1 MTTSRVAISHW
12 LALAALIALLGSG
25 PVGCTGSPQGAVS
38 DSDQNELQLPK
49 LVHQGS
55 GPELMQLQ
63 PGNLAGTT
71 FTTVRLVELPG
82 ILETSGQITFDD
94 RKVASIISRVTGRI
108 VEIRVSQWD
117 YVHRGQAIA
126 TLYSPDIMTAEAEY
140 LQAKAT
146 STSMSQVSLSN
157 DAFARSMLEAAT
169 RKLELLGIEP
179 QQIAAIRTA
188 APNFVMHAP
197 ISGNVVQNQALRGS
211 AVNPGDVL
219 YSLGTLEDVWITAD
233 IYEDDLAR
241 VHVGQELEAVTTAYP
256 QEVFHGTI
264 ARISPNVDPN
274 SHVVEIRCEVKNP
287 NFKLKPQMLARV
299 KIVVRPGEALVVPLG
314 ALVFES
320 ENYFVY
326 VDIGSHLLERRT
338 VHIGTW
344 NQPDYAR
351 VTSGLNPGD
360 RVVVRGTLQINAL
373 WHQAHGESS

>member
-1 MTTSRVAISHW
+1 MTASIAISRWLAW
-12 LALAALIALLGSG
+12 LALTGLLGAG
-25 PVGCTGSPQGAVS
+25 VVGCTGSPQGAVS
-38 DSDQNELQLPK
+38 DSELQLPK
-49 LVHQGS
+49 LIHQGS
-55 GPELMQLQ
+55 GPALMQVQ
-63 PGNLAGTT
+63 PGDLAGTT

-108 VEIRVSQWD
+108 EEIRVSQWD
-117 YVHRGQAIA
+117 YVRRGQAIA

-146 STSMSQVSLSN
+146 SASMSQASPNN

-179 QQIAAIRTA
+179 AQIAAIKTA

-241 VHVGQELEAVTTAYP
+241 VHVGQQLDAVTTAYP
-256 QEVFHGTI
+256 DEV
-264 ARISPNVDPN
+264 
-274 SHVVEIRCEVKNP
+274 
-287 NFKLKPQMLARV
+287 
-299 KIVVRPGEALVVPLG
+299 
-314 ALVFES
+314 
-320 ENYFVY
+320 
-326 VDIGSHLLERRT
+326 
-338 VHIGTW
+338 
-344 NQPDYAR
+344 
-351 VTSGLNPGD
+351 
-360 RVVVRGTLQINAL
+360 
-373 WHQAHGESS
+373 

>member
-1 MTTSRVAISHW
+1 MTASIAISRWLAW
-12 LALAALIALLGSG
+12 LALTGLLGAG
-25 PVGCTGSPQGAVS
+25 VVGCTGSPQGAVA
-38 DSDQNELQLPK
+38 DSELQLPK
-49 LVHQGS
+49 LIHQGS
-55 GPELMQLQ
+55 GPALMQVQ
-63 PGNLAGTT
+63 PGDLAGTT

-108 VEIRVSQWD
+108 EEIRVSQWD
-117 YVHRGQAIA
+117 YVRRGQAIA

-146 STSMSQVSLSN
+146 SASMSQASPNN

-179 QQIAAIRTA
+179 AQIAAIKTA

-241 VHVGQELEAVTTAYP
+241 VHVGQELAAVTTAYP
-256 QEVFHGTI
+256 DEVFHGTI

-274 SHVVEIRCEVKNP
+274 SHVVEIRCQVKNP

-299 KIVVRPGEALVVPLG
+299 KIVVRPGQALVVPLG

-326 VDIGSHLLERRT
+326 VDSGNHLLERRT

-344 NQPDYAR
+344 NQADYAR
-351 VTSGLNPGD
+351 VVSGLNPGD

-373 WHQAHGESS
+373 WHQAQGESS

>member
-1 MTTSRVAISHW
+1 MGLR
-12 LALAALIALLGSG
+12 
-25 PVGCTGSPQGAVS
+25 PPRTG
-38 DSDQNELQLPK
+38 
-49 LVHQGS
+49 
-55 GPELMQLQ
+55 
-63 PGNLAGTT
+63 
-71 FTTVRLVELPG
+71 
-82 ILETSGQITFDD
+82 D
-94 RKVASIISRVTGRI
+94 RP
-108 VEIRVSQWD
+108 
-117 YVHRGQAIA
+117 
-126 TLYSPDIMTAEAEY
+126 LYSPDIMTAEAEY

-146 STSMSQVSLSN
+146 SASMSQASPNN

-179 QQIAAIRTA
+179 AQIAAIKTA

-241 VHVGQELEAVTTAYP
+241 VHVGQELAAVTTAYP
-256 QEVFHGTI
+256 DEVFHGTI

-274 SHVVEIRCEVKNP
+274 SHVVEIRCQVRNP

-299 KIVVRPGEALVVPLG
+299 KIVVRPGQALVLPLG

-326 VDIGSHLLERRT
+326 VDSGTHLLERRM

-344 NQPDYAR
+344 NQAEYAR
-351 VTSGLNPGD
+351 IISGLNPGD

-373 WHQAHGESS
+373 WHQAQGESS